1 MPHNSTFKILS
12 YFVNIKAK
20 FFPKWK
26 NLVVLTIERFC
37 FFVNN
42 LITFLCTNANKI
54 TLSGLSHF
62 KTRGGDVIQAGRAHT
77 PHSNVS
83 PLFLRLNRGPIELA
97 GPHQFQKQ
105 VYTAAH

>member
-37 FFVNN
+37 FFVSN
-42 LITFLCTNANKI
+42 LITFLTNANKI
-54 TLSGLSHF
+54 TLSGLSEF
-62 KTRGGDVIQAGRAHT
+62 
-77 PHSNVS
+77 
-83 PLFLRLNRGPIELA
+83 
-97 GPHQFQKQ
+97 
-105 VYTAAH
+105 